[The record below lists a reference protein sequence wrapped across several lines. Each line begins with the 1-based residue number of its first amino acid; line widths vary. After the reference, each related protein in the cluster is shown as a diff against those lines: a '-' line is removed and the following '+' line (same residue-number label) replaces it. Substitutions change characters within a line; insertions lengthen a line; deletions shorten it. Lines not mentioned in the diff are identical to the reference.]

1 MKMVIAYLQPSTAAD
16 VVHALHQVPG
26 LTGASFANVRG
37 FGRGREPRVN
47 HPPEV
52 LLEDADRVRVEA
64 MIQDELEDAVVTA
77 ILKAARTGKSGDGK
91 IYVAELTRAV
101 RIATGEEGEAAL

>member
-16 VVHALHQVPG
+16 VLHALHQVRG
-26 LTGASFANVRG
+26 LTGASFVNVRG

-52 LLEDADRVRVEA
+52 LLEDADKVRVEV

-77 ILKAARTGKSGDGK
+77 ILTAAQTGKSGDGK
-91 IYVAELTRAV
+91 IYVAELTRTV
-101 RIATGEEGEAAL
+101 RIATGEEGEAAV